1 MSSESSANWTE
12 FARSYLR
19 IALLLFGTRQSWAI
33 CSTICTALS
42 KIKNIAA
49 LFGNAPADPESWHA
63 YLLKRMT
70 LTIESV
76 RPSVIGSE
84 SYEALG
90 ELRRCGHLFRH
101 AYTMDLDWER
111 MSLVLRKVDLLLR
124 NRYRQE
130 LAEFIAFLDDLSAS
144 LP

>member
-1 MSSESSANWTE
+1 
-12 FARSYLR
+12 
-19 IALLLFGTRQSWAI
+19 
-33 CSTICTALS
+33 
-42 KIKNIAA
+42 
-49 LFGNAPADPESWHA
+49 
-63 YLLKRMT
+63 MT

-90 ELRRCGHLFRH
+90 ELRRCRHFFRH